1 MSDRITDLLHEVAD
15 DVEPGDRLEAIRAE
29 IGVRRPGRG
38 WWAAGGVGLVAA
50 SLVAALA
57 LTTGGAPTREQQPVG
72 PLPSTDADSDA
83 ATRAVAVYYQ
93 GDTGLGLRL
102 FREFRRVR
110 ADDPLTAALT
120 LVFEGTPSDPDY
132 RTGWAPVPG
141 TFVGA
146 EVVDDVIRV
155 EIGDPELLI
164 EHDPPVAQNALAIEQ
179 VIFTAQAALQE
190 RLPVQFVHDGE
201 PVSELFGRDASEPL
215 PGAPQDEVLAPVS
228 LSDPREGLLVDNDE
242 SVEVRGRGTSASGNV
257 DINVIGVASGAS
269 VNAAILKDYL
279 RTDRLTG
286 FSIGLGLADA
296 PPGEYDVI
304 ATVRGPNGT
313 LTTDTRRITVVD

>member
-15 DVEPGDRLEAIRAE
+15 DVEPGDRLDAIRAD

-50 SLVAALA
+50 SVVAALA
-57 LTTGGAPTREQQPVG
+57 LTTGAPSPTEPQPVA
-72 PLPSTDADSDA
+72 PPASTNADAS
-83 ATRAVAVYYQ
+83 TRAVAVYYQ

-102 FREFRRVR
+102 YREFRRVR
-110 ADDPLTAALT
+110 TDDPLTAALT

-228 LSDPREGLLVDNDE
+228 LSDPSEGRKVDNDE
-242 SVEVRGRGTSASGNV
+242 S
-257 DINVIGVASGAS
+257 
-269 VNAAILKDYL
+269 L
-279 RTDRLTG
+279 
-286 FSIGLGLADA
+286 
-296 PPGEYDVI
+296 
-304 ATVRGPNGT
+304 TVRGTTFAPDGT
-313 LTTDTRRITVVD
+313 VTTRLQRREGTFVAAEKVDRVGLANEGPVSFTATFTLGELPPGDYVVISEVTDPSGAVTTDTRRITVVD

>member
-1 MSDRITDLLHEVAD
+1 MRDRITDLLHEVAD
-15 DVEPGDRLEAIRAE
+15 DVEPGDRLDAIRSE

-50 SLVAALA
+50 SVVAALA
-57 LTTGGAPTREQQPVG
+57 MTTGAPAPTEPQPVA
-72 PLPSTDADSDA
+72 PPASTGADA
-83 ATRAVAVYYQ
+83 ATQAVAVYYQ

-102 FREFRRVR
+102 YREFRRVR
-110 ADDPLTAALT
+110 TDDPLTAALT

-132 RTGWAPVPG
+132 RTGWAPAPG

-146 EVVDDVIRV
+146 EVVDDVVRV

-179 VIFTAQAALQE
+179 VIFTAQAAVQE

-215 PGAPQDEVLAPVS
+215 SRSPQVEVLAPVS
-228 LSDPREGLLVDNDE
+228 ISDPREGLQVDNDDTL
-242 SVEVRGRGTSASGNV
+242 EVRGRGTSANGDVSV
-257 DINVIGVASGAS
+257 SVVGVASGET
-269 VNAAILKDYL
+269 VNDGTLKGYL
-279 RTDRLTG
+279 ATDRLTG
-286 FSIGLGLADA
+286 FFLGFAMADV
-296 PPGEYDVI
+296 PPGDYDVV
-304 ATVRGPNGT
+304 ATVRAPNGT
-313 LTTDTRRITVVD
+313 LTSDTRRITVVD

>member
-1 MSDRITDLLHEVAD
+1 MNDRITDLLHEVAD
-15 DVEPGDRLEAIRAE
+15 DVEPGDRLDAIRSE

-50 SLVAALA
+50 SVVAALA
-57 LTTGGAPTREQQPVG
+57 MTTGAPAPTEPQPVA
-72 PLPSTDADSDA
+72 PPASTGADA
-83 ATRAVAVYYQ
+83 ATQAVAVYYQ

-102 FREFRRVR
+102 YREFRRVR

-146 EVVDDVIRV
+146 EVVDDVVRV
-155 EIGDPELLI
+155 EIGDPELLL

-228 LSDPREGLLVDNDE
+228 LSDPSEGRKVDNDE
-242 SVEVRGRGTSASGNV
+242 S
-257 DINVIGVASGAS
+257 
-269 VNAAILKDYL
+269 L
-279 RTDRLTG
+279 
-286 FSIGLGLADA
+286 
-296 PPGEYDVI
+296 
-304 ATVRGPNGT
+304 TVRGTTFAPDGT
-313 LTTDTRRITVVD
+313 VTTRIRRWEGTFVAAEKVDRVGLGNEAPVSFTATFTLGELPPGDYVVISEVTDPSGAVTTDTRRITVVD